1 MALHKD
7 EAIVLFKR
15 AYGESDKIIRLFT
28 LKSGKIA
35 AIAKGG
41 NKSQKRFM
49 NTLEPFNHINVEYFE
64 KPGKGMVRVENADI
78 VETNC
83 GIETSL
89 KKACTAGFFTELVD
103 RLTKER
109 ERHDELFQILKEVL
123 QQVKR
128 AELTYMEI
136 LYHHLKVLETLG
148 FMPNFTA
155 CVYCGNKMDEEER
168 IYFSNERGGILC
180 ASCSPSLPHKTY
192 QAGVIEKV
200 LSFRK
205 QRREIDEM
213 SFKVKEEDVLCKE
226 DPKTYRLFEREVQD
240 IMEGFMS
247 YHLDVEFRSYRLLKN
262 FVLK

>member
-1 MALHKD
+1 MPLHKD

-15 AYGESDKIIRLFT
+15 AYGESDRIIRLFT

-35 AIAKGG
+35 AIANGG

-64 KPGKGMVRVENADI
+64 KPGKGMVRLENADI

-109 ERHDELFQILKEVL
+109 ERHDELFHVLKDILQKL
-123 QQVKR
+123 KQ
-128 AELTYMEI
+128 AELTYMDI
-136 LYHHLKVLETLG
+136 LFYHLTMLETLG

-155 CVYCGNKMDEEER
+155 CVYCGNKMDAEEK

-200 LSFRK
+200 LSS
-205 QRREIDEM
+205 RRQGRET
-213 SFKVKEEDVLCKE
+213 E

-247 YHLDVEFRSYRLLKN
+247 YHLDVELRSYRLLKN

>member
-41 NKSQKRFM
+41 GKSQKRFM

-64 KPGKGMVRVENADI
+64 KSAKGLVRIENADI
-78 VETNC
+78 IETNC

-109 ERHDELFQILKEVL
+109 ERHDALFLMLKEVL
-123 QQVKR
+123 QQTKST
-128 AELTYMEI
+128 EPTYAGI
-136 LYHHLKVLETLG
+136 LRHHLKILEALG
-148 FMPNFTA
+148 FMPNFNT
-155 CVYCGNKMDEEER
+155 CVHCGNKMDDEEKL
-168 IYFSNERGGILC
+168 YFSRQKGGILC
-180 ASCSPSLPHKTY
+180 LSCSSLLPHKAYRT
-192 QAGVIEKV
+192 GVIEKM
-200 LSFRK
+200 LLFRK
-205 QRREIDEM
+205 R
-213 SFKVKEEDVLCKE
+213 KEETEEISFDYK
-226 DPKTYRLFEREVQD
+226 LFERDIQD

-247 YHLDVEFRSYRLLKN
+247 YHLDVEFRSYRLLKS
-262 FVLK
+262 FVFK